1 MARTHKPR
9 KSNYLEEKT
18 SLRNIVETLGNIL
31 PHDDMDAYN
40 RMVVRLCKKHRLKVK
55 KGKACKA
62 YKTNA
67 GKLINFYKKN
77 GEEYYPTIREISP
90 YYEELP
96 VEIIDLT
103 SDD

>member
-40 RMVVRLCKKHRLKVK
+40 RMVVRLCKKHGLKVK
-55 KGKACKA
+55 KGKA

-67 GKLINFYKKN
+67 RNLIKFYNKS

-90 YYEELP
+90 YKEQI
-96 VEIIDLT
+96 VDLT
-103 SDD
+103 SND